1 MTTDPRETEVRRRMA
16 AQELYSDGVPGLE
29 GLAEERL
36 RGEELADAYNRT
48 GARDEEGR
56 RTILKEMLASLG
68 TGVWIEPP
76 LQVAYGNRVHLSDD
90 VYVNFGLTLVDDV
103 EVFVGDRVMF
113 APHVTISTTGHPVHP
128 DLRRDGT
135 QFSAPVRIEDD
146 VWIGA
151 GALIM
156 PGVAIGRSSV
166 VGAGSVVTAHVPPM
180 VVAAG
185 TPARVIREITDADR
199 EWAYR
204 PPRTLHRGVGG
215 PSPSGRQT
223 PSPARPR
230 RRRAVS
236 TQAWR
241 FSPDHARR
249 GAVAQRRRPT
259 AVPRPGPGTPAHRSA
274 GRPPPSPAAA
284 PTARRSRAHRS
295 SVHPP

>member
-1 MTTDPRETEVRRRMA
+1 MTTDPRKTEVRRRMA
-16 AQELYSDGVPGLE
+16 AQELYSDGVPGME

-36 RGEELADAYNRT
+36 RGKELADAYNRT

-76 LQVAYGNRVHLSDD
+76 LQVAYGNRVHLSDG

-156 PGVAIGRSSV
+156 PGVTIGRGSV

-185 TPARVIREITDADR
+185 TPARVIRGITDADR

-204 PPRTLHRGVGG
+204 PPRILHRGVG
-215 PSPSGRQT
+215 
-223 PSPARPR
+223 
-230 RRRAVS
+230 
-236 TQAWR
+236 
-241 FSPDHARR
+241 
-249 GAVAQRRRPT
+249 
-259 AVPRPGPGTPAHRSA
+259 
-274 GRPPPSPAAA
+274 
-284 PTARRSRAHRS
+284 
-295 SVHPP
+295 